1 MTDTKNVKSRGRPR
15 NFDVDEAVG
24 KAQALFHQRGYDA
37 VSLADLTAAL
47 AINPPSFYAAFGS
60 KADLYGRALER
71 YAKTEGLDFDRLLAP
86 EKPLNEALAAL
97 FDAAAVAYTAH
108 PEATGCLVIEGAR
121 GGTDAVACDKAKTLW
136 RRSRQVVRDA
146 IADRAADRADEI
158 TDYVMAVLAGLS
170 ASARDGL
177 GAARLRAIGRTASLA
192 FMSDK
197 AR

>member
-1 MTDTKNVKSRGRPR
+1 MSDTKNVKPRGRPR
-15 NFDVDEAVG
+15 AFDVDEAVG

-37 VSLADLTAAL
+37 VSLTDLTGAL
-47 AINPPSFYAAFGS
+47 GINPPSFYAAFGS

-71 YAKTEGLDFDRLLAP
+71 YAKTEGLDFDHLLAP
-86 EKPLNEALAAL
+86 EKSLDDALAAL
-97 FDAAAVAYTAH
+97 FEAAAVSYTAH

-146 IADRAADRADEI
+146 IARRETDRADEI
-158 TDYVMAVLAGLS
+158 ADYVMAVLAGIS

-177 GAARLRAIGRTASLA
+177 GVDRLRAIGRRASLA
-192 FMSDK
+192 FVSDR
-197 AR
+197 A